1 MGSKDRGEVIFHQ
14 KIPPLKNMNCMSSNK
29 GHTKKKNNNPQSF
42 NAPYK
47 HFNEG
52 IVTYP

>member
-29 GHTKKKNNNPQSF
+29 GHTKKKTTTLRALMLLTNILMK
-42 NAPYK
+42 AL
-47 HFNEG
+47 
-52 IVTYP
+52 